1 MRYLVVETKIYNKLV
16 RDKIPE
22 IIKASGA
29 SCQCEVLQDEKYAA
43 ALAEKL
49 KEEVAEF
56 LQEFDA
62 ENDEEAIKELADIQE
77 VILAIVDLIGVE
89 REKFELIRQSKV
101 KTNGE
106 FKKQIMLKSVSKQ

>member
-1 MRYLVVETKIYNKLV
+1 METKIYNKLV

-22 IIKASGA
+22 IIEASGA
-29 SCQCEVLQDEKYAA
+29 TCECDILQDESYAN
-43 ALAEKL
+43 ALSMKL
-49 KEEVAEF
+49 QEEVAEF
-56 LQEFDA
+56 LQEFNA

-101 KTNGE
+101 KRNGE
-106 FKKQIMLKSVSKQ
+106 FKKQIMLKSVSK